1 MRTGNLV
8 QRHIELRGK
17 LDMLHA
23 MDQQAAIMLETPW
36 LLSACL
42 SLHPSIHPSIRL
54 LTVMVRSKGSDCHVL
69 ETSVSSQW
77 ND

>member
-23 MDQQAAIMLETPW
+23 MDQQAAIMVETP
-36 LLSACL
+36 
-42 SLHPSIHPSIRL
+42 
-54 LTVMVRSKGSDCHVL
+54 
-69 ETSVSSQW
+69 
-77 ND
+77 